1 MEKKESIKEIIL
13 VTDGESNM
21 GGDPVAAARQAR
33 YQGITVNTV
42 GIIDQKQQE
51 EKPLEEIVNIAN
63 AGGGAY
69 EYTYIEALPQTLQSL
84 SHRTVTSTLQEVVN
98 RQLQE
103 ILKADLTQLSPQARG
118 KILNYIDTYSD
129 EIEVYC
135 CILLDCSGSM
145 APKIQAAR
153 HSILDMVESF
163 KGRKGPVHLAVIGY
177 PGEGATPSV
186 VLQSFGDPPQ
196 QLERSLYRL
205 KPGGGTPTALAI
217 DRGVE
222 LIKTYLLQQQP
233 SEAFPLVEGYY

>member
-1 MEKKESIKEIIL
+1 MENRESIKEIIV

-21 GGDPVAAARQAR
+21 GGDPVLAAKRAR

-42 GIIDQKQQE
+42 GIIDQNHQG
-51 EKPLEEIVNIAN
+51 EKPLEEIVSIAN
-63 AGGGAY
+63 AGAGAY
-69 EYTYIEALPQTLQSL
+69 EYSYIEALPQTLQSL
-84 SHRTVTSTLQEVVN
+84 SHRTVTSTLQDVVN

-103 ILKADLTQLSPQARG
+103 ILKADLSQLSPQARS

-153 HSILDMVESF
+153 HSILDLVESF
-163 KGRKGPVHLAVIGY
+163 KGRKGAVHLAVIGY
-177 PGEGATPSV
+177 PGEGTTAHV
-186 VLQSFGDPPQ
+186 VLQDFGENPN

-205 KPGGGTPTALAI
+205 KPGGGTPTAPAI
-217 DRGVE
+217 DRAVD
-222 LIKTYLLQQQP
+222 LMKDYLFQKEQEEP
-233 SEAFPLVEGYY
+233 VVLVEGY